1 MKPEDKATTR
11 GRMSSRTSEQYV
23 STLSRAYV
31 SYLGVGTDAL
41 RPFSDKRGRAWP
53 LTFVTTGLSGF
64 ARVALPNVRSALRPG
79 M

>member
-1 MKPEDKATTR
+1 MWMLGEGAANTR
-11 GRMSSRTSEQYV
+11 VDVVSRVRVV
-23 STLSRAYV
+23 SR
-31 SYLGVGTDAL
+31 VGTDAL